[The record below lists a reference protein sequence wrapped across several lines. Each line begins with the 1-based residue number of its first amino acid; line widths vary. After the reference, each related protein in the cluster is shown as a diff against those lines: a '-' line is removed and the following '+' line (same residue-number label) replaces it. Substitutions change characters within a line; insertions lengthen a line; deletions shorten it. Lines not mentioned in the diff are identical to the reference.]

1 MINLFLTVNAQI
13 KSPSKVILK
22 STVKM
27 NKISKFITEVHLK
40 SKFGNLGIYKKTM
53 HEHFVRSSE

>member
-1 MINLFLTVNAQI
+1 LTVNAQI